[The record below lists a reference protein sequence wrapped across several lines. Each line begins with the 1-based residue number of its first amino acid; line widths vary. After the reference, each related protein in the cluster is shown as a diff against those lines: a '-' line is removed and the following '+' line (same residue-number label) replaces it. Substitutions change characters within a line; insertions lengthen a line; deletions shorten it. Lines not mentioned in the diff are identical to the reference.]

1 MRRFLIFL
9 VIVFFCL
16 SSAKA
21 QDRQDSTSQI
31 VPDSIWD
38 LFTDEQK
45 EQLQRSVDSINAG
58 LQRIWDQFN
67 ESARSIQ
74 TKSICGV
81 EFGCS
86 KEEAKSILY
95 NKYGTPMYNPTNEN
109 VISYEKQK
117 YAGVDFD
124 NIHFLFQS
132 DGRKSYFNA
141 CIFVLS
147 AKSLSQA
154 KQLQKL
160 LAEKMEEKYRLNW
173 IDEDTDEPQFY
184 GGVSPLWNESYNIE
198 ETLTKFYAFRS
209 DIMEYDK
216 DLVKTFGYTH
226 SVRLIYGPY
235 QYVQEE
241 F

>member
-1 MRRFLIFL
+1 MRRFLILLAF
-9 VIVFFCL
+9 VAACF
-16 SSAKA
+16 SSVKA
-21 QDRQDSTSQI
+21 QEKQDSTSH
-31 VPDSIWD
+31 VVADSIWD
-38 LFTDEQK
+38 TFTDEQK
-45 EQLQRSVDSINAG
+45 EQIQRSVDSINAN
-58 LQRIWDQFN
+58 LHRIWDHFN

-86 KEEAKSILY
+86 KEEAMRILN
-95 NKYGTPMYNPTNEN
+95 NKYGSPMYNPSNEN
-109 VISYEKQK
+109 VVSYEKQK

-132 DGRKSYFNA
+132 DGRNSYFNA
-141 CIFVLS
+141 CIFVIS
-147 AKSLSQA
+147 AKSLSKA
-154 KQLQKL
+154 KQLQKF
-160 LAEKMEEKYRLNW
+160 LAEKMEEKYRLTW

-198 ETLTKFYAFRS
+198 DTLTKFYAFRS

-216 DLVKTFGYTH
+216 DLVKKIGYSH

-235 QYVQEE
+235 QYVEEE